1 MTQTVLHSLSEL
13 ANVAIDTTP
22 TQVHVPEAWENSVD
36 RHELAWVKKIGRVE
50 NHLRRA
56 KIRFRFIDD
65 EFRVERYRKNS
76 DYPQYGYIRV
86 YDNEYAFG
94 TEELDYNYSSRMTD
108 VLYAVKQWL
117 GGASFSSIETKE
129 C

>member
-1 MTQTVLHSLSEL
+1 MTQTVLHSLADL

-56 KIRFRFIDD
+56 KIRFQFIED

-94 TEELDYNYSSRMTD
+94 TEELDYNYSPRMTD

-117 GGASFSSIETKE
+117 GGASFSAIETKE

>member
-1 MTQTVLHSLSEL
+1 MYDSN
-13 ANVAIDTTP
+13 NVF
-22 TQVHVPEAWENSVD
+22 
-36 RHELAWVKKIGRVE
+36 
-50 NHLRRA
+50 A
-56 KIRFRFIDD
+56 KI
-65 EFRVERYRKNS
+65 
-76 DYPQYGYIRV
+76 IRGEIPSKKV

>member
-1 MTQTVLHSLSEL
+1 MTQILHSLSEL

-22 TQVHVPEAWENSVD
+22 AEVHVPTAWENSID
-36 RHELAWVKKIGRVE
+36 RHEIAWVKKVGRME
-50 NHLRRA
+50 AILRRNH
-56 KIRFRFIDD
+56 IRFRFEND

-86 YDNEYAFG
+86 YSSEYAFG
-94 TEELDYNYSSRMTD
+94 TEELDYNYSPRITD
-108 VLYAVKQWL
+108 VVYAVKQWL
-117 GGASFSSIETKE
+117 GGASFSSIETVE